1 MIENQLTN
9 TGNKKDY
16 NSEFLLKIMN
26 QAFIEE
32 QTNNEKELY
41 VDENWKINADFSQSI
56 KSDENLELKKI
67 FSKLFPNKK
76 ITLTNNKDG
85 SQTILII

>member
-1 MIENQLTN
+1 MTENQLTN
-9 TGNKKDY
+9 LGNEKDH

-26 QAFIEE
+26 KTLIEE

-41 VDENWKINADFSQSI
+41 VDENWKINSDFSQSI